1 MNVTFIRIEI
11 HDSSQTYSMALSAQS
26 LKATYYV
33 NMTIQYSHWE
43 VTDRDTTNL
52 DQDSM
57 RQSTII
63 TSQLQMITHIAKS
76 KQRKCNGGIHVG
88 QGQ

>member
-1 MNVTFIRIEI
+1 MRN
-11 HDSSQTYSMALSAQS
+11 HHNHCLSHKRQVLLGDVGGGDDDVADES
-26 LKATYYV
+26 VGGNKV

-57 RQSTII
+57 RQRTII
-63 TSQLQMITHIAKS
+63 TS
-76 KQRKCNGGIHVG
+76 
-88 QGQ
+88 